1 MKKKI
6 LIIENDPYYNAFIKA
21 VLSSANYHVEV
32 AEDVE
37 NAKRKAVEKPSLI
50 LLSVDVPGGFK
61 LFEIFRN
68 SPDFKNIPLII
79 LSSIPI
85 KEKPTNF
92 LSKPFTDEELL
103 ERVQNIIGFTIS
115 EEEFLRIEEEML
127 NLTKEKADLER
138 RLRDMEKELENER
151 EKRKK
156 LLEGLKKLIYEFENK
171 EVKNR

>member
-1 MKKKI
+1 VKKKI

>member
-1 MKKKI
+1 VKKKI

-37 NAKRKAVEKPSLI
+37 NAKRMAIEKPSLI

-68 SPDFKNIPLII
+68 SPKFKNIPLII

-138 RLRDMEKELENER
+138 RLRDLEKELENER

-156 LLEGLKKLIYEFENK
+156 FIEELKKLIYEFENK
-171 EVKNR
+171 EVKK